1 MESRRVTEGVT
12 MSIETAISI
21 LRQTI
26 ENRQIKYYFR
36 TTYNADCNRIII
48 LYICEY
54 YSKYHSNCVPL
65 AEFTHEWRADRVI
78 DELYK
83 LRNDVTAYAIT
94 ELIQRYNGKDLYN
107 FNQFWE
113 RFQHPIQLLKE
124 YL

>member
-1 MESRRVTEGVT
+1 

-36 TTYNADCNRIII
+36 TTYDADCNRIVT

-54 YSKYHSNCVPL
+54 YAKAYSNCVPL
-65 AEFTHEWRADRVI
+65 AEFTHEWRAEKAI
-78 DELYK
+78 YELYR
-83 LRNDVTAYAIT
+83 LENDVKADDIISI
-94 ELIQRYNGKDLYN
+94 IQRYNGKDLYN

-113 RFQHPIQLLKE
+113 RFQKPIELLQ
-124 YL
+124 